1 MKLIHTPLVNARYW
15 TAIALASQSSEPIWV
30 TFMRGHESGLGIV
43 KGLSVLALIAAF
55 AFVIERF
62 DEHRHELYYW
72 AVILI
77 IRTGATNIA
86 DYLAYGA
93 RIPRLLLTVSLGRT
107 HRSLSGGRALLAPCA
122 PRSLRSDWN
131 GTNASYWLAML
142 SAGVFGTVLGEICAK
157 TGLEEGISAIALT
170 AILGIVLVM
179 GFRRATQFIAVYW
192 TVVALA
198 RTAGTAIGDWIAEN
212 QILRHIGLSVSTLL
226 SAIAFVGVLLLWR
239 DRNNPKEMPRLA

>member
-1 MKLIHTPLVNARYW
+1 MKLIHTPRVSTRYW
-15 TAIALASQSSEPIWV
+15 TAIALASV
-30 TFMRGHESGLGIV
+30 FGTNLGDFYAHESGLGIV
-43 KGLSVLALIAAF
+43 KGLSVLALIAGF
-55 AFVIERF
+55 TFVIERF

-93 RIPRLLLTVSLGRT
+93 RIPRLLLTVSLAGLIALFGWASYRT
-107 HRSLSGGRALLAPCA
+107 MRSSITSFTL
-122 PRSLRSDWN
+122 N

-142 SAGVFGTVLGEICAK
+142 SAGVFGTVLGDICEDRF
-157 TGLEEGISAIALT
+157 GEGISAIALT

-192 TVVALA
+192 TVVAVA

-212 QILRHIGLSVSTLL
+212 QILHVGLSVSTLL
-226 SAIAFVGVLLLWR
+226 SAIAFVGVVLFWR